1 MKIVAPAL
9 LVVVASTQI
18 VLSRTI
24 DLTAWK
30 GGGFG
35 MFSTLDH
42 AAYRGVDIVVDGPD
56 RSEALEVP
64 PSIEL
69 AVARA
74 AACPTDG
81 ALRAV
86 AESVVARERR
96 YQRPVS
102 RVTLTFWKT
111 DFDRTTL
118 RPSERPV
125 RTFVHDA
132 R

>member
-1 MKIVAPAL
+1 MKMLAPAL
-9 LVVVASTQI
+9 LVAVASTQI
-18 VLSRTI
+18 ALSQTS

-35 MFSTLDH
+35 MFATLDH
-42 AAYRGVDIVVDGPD
+42 AAYRGIDIVVDGPD

-64 PSIEL
+64 ASIEV

-81 ALRAV
+81 ALRTV
-86 AESVVARERR
+86 AESVLARERR
-96 YQRPVS
+96 YHRPVS
-102 RVTLTFWKT
+102 RVTLTFWKA
-111 DFDRTTL
+111 DFDRATL

-125 RTFVHDA
+125 RTFVYDA
-132 R
+132 P